1 MLDAFGIR
9 TEVRAVIATTRP
21 SRSPVTVLL
30 ITLAAL
36 ALAGSACTPSA
47 GPLGTPSTPAPSTD
61 ASVVVPTNDA
71 TPGTPAPTATAVAST
86 ATPTTT
92 PAPTTTETII
102 VRNYF
107 FLGFTTDYQVGAG
120 GLVPVLRVI
129 PKTQA
134 VGAAALRALFA
145 SPTAKEQGAAPG
157 IFTEIPDVT
166 RLLGLTITDGVAT
179 VNLSSEFALHQ
190 EFGGISD
197 RGRLAQVVYTLT
209 QFPTVTGVF
218 FQLDGVA
225 VTSFRDAGMS
235 LANPLTRADFQAL
248 PPTVPALIPSIFMD
262 RPAWGAAAANPV
274 IVSGV
279 ANVFEA
285 TFRVQ
290 LRDANGSLLVDRQVM
305 ASCGTGCWGDFSV
318 SIPYTVIKAQWGK
331 VRVFDLSAKD
341 GTPQDSIQYPVWL
354 VPAA

>member
-9 TEVRAVIATTRP
+9 TEVRAVITTSRP

-61 ASVVVPTNDA
+61 ASVEVPTNDA
-71 TPGTPAPTATAVAST
+71 TPGTPAPTATAVPAT
-86 ATPTTT
+86 ATATATATRTPT
-92 PAPTTTETII
+92 PTTTETLI

-107 FLGFTTDYQVGAG
+107 FMGSFTGSG
-120 GLVPVLRVI
+120 GLVPVLREV

-134 VGAAALRALFA
+134 VGGAALRALLAGLADKELAA
-145 SPTAKEQGAAPG
+145 SPAMYTD
-157 IFTEIPDVT
+157 IPAST
-166 RLLGLTITDGVAT
+166 RLLGLTIAGGVAT
-179 VNLSSEFALHQ
+179 VDLSSEFALD
-190 EFGGISD
+190 SASLAD

-209 QFPTVTGVF
+209 QFSTVDGVSF
-218 FQLDGVA
+218 ELDGA
-225 VTSFRDAGMS
+225 PIASFSAAGIS
-235 LANPLTRADFQAL
+235 LAKPVTRADFRATL
-248 PPTVPALIPSIFMD
+248 PNIFVD
-262 RPAWGAAAANPV
+262 RPAWGAAAGNPV
-274 IVSGV
+274 TVSGV

-341 GTPQDSIQYPVWL
+341 GSPQDSTQHPVWL
-354 VPAA
+354 VPAG